1 MSTKFFRRS
10 KLLKHY
16 LDFHPLEKI
25 KIHKFDN
32 EIESLNTFDLLK
44 NANFDLLKKMN
55 FDLLK
60 FYLLIITLFTLDKIK
75 NYLDASTSSTI
86 IFN

>member
-25 KIHKFDN
+25 NIHKFDN

-44 NANFDLLKKMN
+44 NANFDLLKK
-55 FDLLK
+55 
-60 FYLLIITLFTLDKIK
+60 
-75 NYLDASTSSTI
+75 
-86 IFN
+86 